1 MRPPAPGPERHGPD
15 RRFDTCGGRVH
26 VSPMPDGQG
35 PIDTLPVLLSDPVVL
50 RDGVL
55 QLRAGSEA
63 EAPLLGPLF
72 SAPGETIAAFVPG
85 WHATLL
91 YSGLAPFLILEFRHR
106 DGARAAWLLDR
117 GLCRL
122 GDKLAD
128 LQASQVEALCGRA
141 APTLRRMVMDI
152 LMRPMPVL
160 SREAQAFARV
170 HDVLRIAIAES
181 GGDAV
186 LPVPRARLI
195 DEIPHSVPCTALF
208 GGAAAAPVALSREQ
222 LRAGLAVAFEDRLVA
237 ATRDGML
244 SWPSPV
250 DGHPLRCQ
258 GCLYFDD
265 FRFAYRFADISA
277 GLAFYVIAAD
287 HHCKALAVY
296 VPQLDLLVVRDAWCR
311 HLLEVY
317 FPPDLARW
325 FINQAAL
332 NGPLLVPYLVRGARR
347 IASVMRG
354 QPGTH
359 LGHQLWN
366 ELSGIEYLLTGAQ
379 GEQIPEW
386 IIPGAQD
393 GIELWGRIESLFP
406 ELRRRVRRDLRHGS
420 EVMPYVYGQGICA
433 VRVTSERVSAELRRR
448 LQRITQTDPVWAG
461 ICEQAARS
469 RSRGAPVIVL
479 GLRVENRTLVD
490 ITGFFR
496 DVIRMVAQAWPG
508 ATLVIDG
515 HNAREAGAR
524 EAGAARDP
532 QGAEAVIESHGESL
546 ALHAPL
552 QVERD
557 IASRLRALSA
567 ELDVTILDTLGAS
580 MATSL
585 SWALLCDCFLSVW
598 GASLAKFRWVCNK
611 PGLVVSSQANLLHR
625 DDLHI
630 YDSPRHMEAPTA
642 LLFADPAGVV
652 DDPDAPR
659 LVPVSA
665 GNPFFANFR
674 VDHARVLAQ
683 FRTLLDQVMAERA
696 P

>member
-1 MRPPAPGPERHGPD
+1 
-15 RRFDTCGGRVH
+15 
-26 VSPMPDGQG
+26 MPDGHG
-35 PIDTLPVLLSDPVVL
+35 PIDSLPVLLSDPVVL

-55 QLRAGSEA
+55 QLRRGGETES
-63 EAPLLGPLF
+63 PLLGPLF
-72 SAPGETIAAFVPG
+72 SAPGQTIAAFVPG
-85 WHATLL
+85 WTATLL
-91 YSGLAPFLILEFRHR
+91 YSGFAPFLILEFRHR

-117 GLCRL
+117 ELCRL

-128 LQASQVEALCGRA
+128 LGSAQAEALYGCA
-141 APTLRRMVMDI
+141 APPLRRMVMDI

-160 SREAQAFARV
+160 SREVQAFARI
-170 HDVLRIAIAES
+170 HDLLRIAIAES
-181 GGDAV
+181 AGDAV
-186 LPVPRARLI
+186 LPVPRALLV
-195 DEIPHSVPCTALF
+195 DEMPHGVPFTALF
-208 GGAAAAPVALSREQ
+208 AGSAAVPVALSREQ
-222 LRAGLAVAFEDRLVA
+222 LRAGLSVAFEDRLVA

-296 VPQLDLLVVRDAWCR
+296 VPQLDLLVARDAWCR

-393 GIELWGRIESLFP
+393 GIELWGRVEALFP
-406 ELRRRVRRDLRHGS
+406 ELRRRVKRDLRHGS

-448 LQRITQTDPVWAG
+448 LQRITQTDPVWSG
-461 ICEQAARS
+461 IREQAGRS
-469 RSRGAPVIVL
+469 RARGAPVIVL

-496 DVIRMVAQAWPG
+496 DVIRLVAESWPG

-515 HNAREAGAR
+515 HNARGDA
-524 EAGAARDP
+524 D
-532 QGAEAVIESHGESL
+532 EAVIESHGESL

-552 QVERD
+552 QVERE
-557 IASRLRALSA
+557 IASRLRVLSDG
-567 ELDVTILDTLGAS
+567 LDVAILDTLGAS
-580 MATSL
+580 MASSL

-630 YDSPRHMEAPTA
+630 YDSPRNMEAPTT
-642 LLFADPAGVV
+642 LLFADPACVV

-683 FRTLLDQVMAERA
+683 FGGLLEQVMRDRGGRA

>member
-1 MRPPAPGPERHGPD
+1 
-15 RRFDTCGGRVH
+15 
-26 VSPMPDGQG
+26 MPDGNG
-35 PIDTLPVLLSDPVVL
+35 PIDSLPVLLGDPVVL
-50 RDGVL
+50 CDGVL
-55 QLRAGSEA
+55 QLRRSSEA
-63 EAPLLGPLF
+63 EVPLLGPLF
-72 SAPGETIAAFVPG
+72 SAPGETITAFVPG
-85 WHATLL
+85 WRATLL
-91 YSGLAPFLILEFRHR
+91 YSGLAPFLILEFRHH
-106 DGARAAWLLDR
+106 DGARAAWLLDG

-122 GDKLAD
+122 GDKFTD
-128 LQASQVEALCGRA
+128 LSAAQAQALRGRA
-141 APTLRRMVMDI
+141 AAPLRRMVMDI

-186 LPVPRARLI
+186 LPVPRALLI
-195 DEIPHSVPCTALF
+195 DEMPQGVPFTALF
-208 GGAAAAPVALSREQ
+208 GGAAAVALSREQ
-222 LRAGLAVAFEDRLVA
+222 LRAGLAMAFEDRLVA

-287 HHCKALAVY
+287 HYCKALAVY

-393 GIELWGRIESLFP
+393 GVELWGRVEALFP
-406 ELRRRVRRDLRHGS
+406 ELRRRVKRDLRHGS
-420 EVMPYVYGQGICA
+420 EVMPYVYTQGICA

-448 LQRITQTDPVWAG
+448 LQRITQTDPVWSG
-461 ICEQAARS
+461 IREQAERS
-469 RSRGAPVIVL
+469 RARDAPVIVL

-496 DVIRMVAQAWPG
+496 DVIRLVARSWPG

-515 HNAREAGAR
+515 HNARETAAGGR
-524 EAGAARDP
+524 GPD
-532 QGAEAVIESHGESL
+532 GAEAVIESHGESL

-552 QVERD
+552 QVERE
-557 IASRLRALSA
+557 IASRLRVLCAD
-567 ELDVTILDTLGAS
+567 LDVTILDTLGAS
-580 MATSL
+580 MAASL

-630 YDSPRHMEAPTA
+630 YDSTRTMEAPTT
-642 LLFADPAGVV
+642 LLFADPASVV
-652 DDPDAPR
+652 DDPQAPR
-659 LVPVSA
+659 LVPVSLD
-665 GNPFFANFR
+665 NPFFANFR
-674 VDHARVLAQ
+674 VDHARVLGQ
-683 FRTLLDQVMAERA
+683 FRDLLEQVMAARGGRT

>member
-1 MRPPAPGPERHGPD
+1 
-15 RRFDTCGGRVH
+15 
-26 VSPMPDGQG
+26 
-35 PIDTLPVLLSDPVVL
+35 
-50 RDGVL
+50 
-55 QLRAGSEA
+55 
-63 EAPLLGPLF
+63 
-72 SAPGETIAAFVPG
+72 
-85 WHATLL
+85 
-91 YSGLAPFLILEFRHR
+91 
-106 DGARAAWLLDR
+106 
-117 GLCRL
+117 
-122 GDKLAD
+122 
-128 LQASQVEALCGRA
+128 
-141 APTLRRMVMDI
+141 
-152 LMRPMPVL
+152 
-160 SREAQAFARV
+160 
-170 HDVLRIAIAES
+170 
-181 GGDAV
+181 
-186 LPVPRARLI
+186 
-195 DEIPHSVPCTALF
+195 
-208 GGAAAAPVALSREQ
+208 
-222 LRAGLAVAFEDRLVA
+222 
-237 ATRDGML
+237 ML

-287 HHCKALAVY
+287 HYCKALAVY
-296 VPQLDLLVVRDAWCR
+296 VPQLDLLVARDAWCR

-406 ELRRRVRRDLRHGS
+406 ELRRRVKRDLRHGS

-433 VRVTSERVSAELRRR
+433 VRATSERVSAELRRR
-448 LQRITQTDPVWAG
+448 LQRITQTDPAWAG
-461 ICEQAARS
+461 IREQAGRS
-469 RSRGAPVIVL
+469 RGRGAPVIVL

-490 ITGFFR
+490 IAGFFG
-496 DVIRMVAQAWPG
+496 DVIRMVAQSWPG

-515 HNAREAGAR
+515 HNARDAAAGGR
-524 EAGAARDP
+524 GT
-532 QGAEAVIESHGESL
+532 AEAVIESHGESL

-552 QVERD
+552 QVERE
-557 IASRLRALSA
+557 IASRLRVLSA

-580 MATSL
+580 MAASL
-585 SWALLCDCFLSVW
+585 SWTLLCDCFLSVW

-630 YDSPRHMEAPTA
+630 YDSPRNMEAPTT
-642 LLFADPAGVV
+642 LLFADPSCVV

-659 LVPVSA
+659 LVPVSL
-665 GNPFFANFR
+665 GNPFFANFCL
-674 VDHARVLAQ
+674 DHARVLAQ
-683 FRTLLDQVMAERA
+683 FGGLLEQVMAGRGGRA

>member
-1 MRPPAPGPERHGPD
+1 
-15 RRFDTCGGRVH
+15 
-26 VSPMPDGQG
+26 MPDGHG
-35 PIDTLPVLLSDPVVL
+35 PIDSLPVLLGDPVVL
-50 RDGVL
+50 HDGVL
-55 QLRAGSEA
+55 QLRRGG
-63 EAPLLGPLF
+63 EAPALLGPLL
-72 SAPGETIAAFVPG
+72 SAPGQTITAFVPG
-85 WHATLL
+85 WRATQL
-91 YSGLAPFLILEFRHR
+91 YSGLAPFLILEFRHQ
-106 DGARAAWLLDR
+106 DGARAAWVLDA

-122 GDKLAD
+122 GDKFAD
-128 LQASQVEALCGRA
+128 LGPAQAQALCARA
-141 APTLRRMVMDI
+141 AAPLRRMMMDI

-186 LPVPRARLI
+186 LPAPMPLLLDEMPQEVPIA
-195 DEIPHSVPCTALF
+195 ALF
-208 GGAAAAPVALSREQ
+208 GGPAAAPVALSREQ
-222 LRAGLAVAFEDRLVA
+222 LRAGLAVALEDRLVA

-296 VPQLDLLVVRDAWCR
+296 VPQLDLLVARDAWCR

-366 ELSGIEYLLTGAQ
+366 ELSGIEYLLSGAQ

-393 GIELWGRIESLFP
+393 GIELWGRVEALFP
-406 ELRRRVRRDLRHGS
+406 ELRRRVKRDLRHGS
-420 EVMPYVYGQGICA
+420 DVMPYVYTQGICA

-461 ICEQAARS
+461 IREQAQTS
-469 RSRGAPVIVL
+469 RGRGAPVIVL

-496 DVIRMVAQAWPG
+496 DVIRLVAQRWPG

-515 HNAREAGAR
+515 HNARDGAG
-524 EAGAARDP
+524 
-532 QGAEAVIESHGESL
+532 AVIESHGEAL

-552 QVERD
+552 QVERE

-567 ELDVTILDTLGAS
+567 ELDVTVLDTLGAS
-580 MATSL
+580 MASSL
-585 SWALLCDCFLSVW
+585 SWALLCDCFVSVW

-630 YDSPRHMEAPTA
+630 YDSERTMEAPTA
-642 LLFADPAGVV
+642 LLFADPACVV
-652 DDPDAPR
+652 DDPEAPR
-659 LVPVSA
+659 LVPVSLD
-665 GNPFFANFR
+665 NPFFANFR
-674 VDHARVLAQ
+674 LDHARVLAQ
-683 FRTLLDQVMAERA
+683 FATLLEQVTATRGGHA

>member
-1 MRPPAPGPERHGPD
+1 
-15 RRFDTCGGRVH
+15 
-26 VSPMPDGQG
+26 MPDGPG
-35 PIDTLPVLLSDPVVL
+35 PLIDSLPVLLVDPVVL

-55 QLRAGSEA
+55 QLRGGAEP

-72 SAPGETIAAFVPG
+72 SAPGQTITSFVPG
-85 WHATLL
+85 WSAVLL
-91 YSGLAPFLILEFRHR
+91 YAGLAPFLILEFRHR

-128 LQASQVEALCGRA
+128 LEASQAAALCGRA
-141 APTLRRMVMDI
+141 APPLRRMVIDI

-160 SREAQAFARV
+160 SREAQAFARI

-186 LPVPRARLI
+186 LPVPRALLI
-195 DEIPHSVPCTALF
+195 DEMPPSVPCTALF
-208 GGAAAAPVALSREQ
+208 GGPAAVPVALSREQ

-287 HHCKALAVY
+287 HYCKALAVY
-296 VPQLDLLVVRDAWCR
+296 VPQLDLLVARDAWCR

-317 FPPDLARW
+317 FPPNLARW

-393 GIELWGRIESLFP
+393 GIELWGRVEALFP
-406 ELRRRVRRDLRHGS
+406 ELRRRVKRDLRHGS
-420 EVMPYVYGQGICA
+420 EVMPYIYTQGICA

-448 LQRITQTDPVWAG
+448 LQRITQTDPVWDG
-461 ICEQAARS
+461 IREQAGRS
-469 RSRGAPVIVL
+469 RARGAPVIVL

-496 DVIRMVAQAWPG
+496 DVIRLVAEAWPG

-515 HNAREAGAR
+515 HNARDTAGTGR
-524 EAGAARDP
+524 GAD
-532 QGAEAVIESHGESL
+532 GAEAVIESHGESL
-546 ALHAPL
+546 ARHAPL
-552 QVERD
+552 QVERE
-557 IASRLRALSA
+557 IASRLRVLSDG
-567 ELDVTILDTLGAS
+567 LDVTILDTLGAS
-580 MATSL
+580 MASSL
-585 SWALLCDCFLSVW
+585 CWALLCDCFLSVW

-630 YDSPRHMEAPTA
+630 YDSPRTMEAPTT
-642 LLFADPAGVV
+642 LLFANPASVV

-659 LVPVSA
+659 LVPVSLD
-665 GNPFFANFR
+665 NPFFANFR

-683 FRTLLDQVMAERA
+683 FRGLLEQVMTARGGSA

>member
-1 MRPPAPGPERHGPD
+1 
-15 RRFDTCGGRVH
+15 
-26 VSPMPDGQG
+26 MPDGPG
-35 PIDTLPVLLSDPVVL
+35 PLIDSLPVLLGDPVVL

-55 QLRAGSEA
+55 QLRASAEA

-72 SAPGETIAAFVPG
+72 SAPGQTIAAFVPG
-85 WHATLL
+85 WSAVLL
-91 YSGLAPFLILEFRHR
+91 YAGLAPFLILEFRHR

-117 GLCRL
+117 DLCRL

-128 LQASQVEALCGRA
+128 LSAAQADALCGRA
-141 APTLRRMVMDI
+141 APPLRRMVTDI

-160 SREAQAFARV
+160 SREAQAFARI

-186 LPVPRARLI
+186 LPAPRAQLI
-195 DEIPHSVPCTALF
+195 DEIPHSVPFNALF
-208 GGAAAAPVALSREQ
+208 GGPAAVPVALSRER
-222 LRAGLAVAFEDRLVA
+222 LRDGLAVAFEDRLVA

-287 HHCKALAVY
+287 HYCKALAVY
-296 VPQLDLLVVRDAWCR
+296 VPQLDLLVARDAWCR

-366 ELSGIEYLLTGAQ
+366 ELSGIEYLLTRAQ

-393 GIELWGRIESLFP
+393 GIELWGPIEALFP
-406 ELRRRVRRDLRHGS
+406 ELRHRVKRDLRHGS
-420 EVMPYVYGQGICA
+420 EVLPYVYTQGICA

-448 LQRITQTDPVWAG
+448 LQRITQTDPIYGG

-469 RSRGAPVIVL
+469 RACGAPVIVL

-496 DVIRMVAQAWPG
+496 DVIRLVAQSWPG

-515 HNAREAGAR
+515 HNAREA
-524 EAGAARDP
+524 AGT
-532 QGAEAVIESHGESL
+532 GAVIESHGESM

-552 QVERD
+552 LVERE
-557 IASRLRALSA
+557 IGSRLRALSDG
-567 ELDVTILDTLGAS
+567 LDVTIVDTLGAS
-580 MATSL
+580 MASSL

-630 YDSPRHMEAPTA
+630 YDLPRTMEAPTP
-642 LLFADPAGVV
+642 LLFADPACVV

-683 FRTLLDQVMAERA
+683 FRGLLEQVMTDRATRA